1 MFPID
6 YQVNVRRGEEVTK
19 YVLLEN
25 QDDQYL
31 VVIHPSVLDEMMH
44 YMNRANLNDDG
55 LIALLCDEAMV
66 IERKK
71 GTPVPMDK
79 ASEVMAK
86 SAHPAIQRA
95 ATFRNPLPEWSVKVT
110 GDDLAWAFGLELA
123 KRRMSAA

>member
-6 YQVNVRRGEEVTK
+6 YQVNVRRGQEVTK

-25 QDDQYL
+25 QNDEYL

-44 YMNRANLNDDG
+44 YMSRANHNDDG

-71 GTPVPMDK
+71 GTPIPMEQ
-79 ASEVMAK
+79 ANAIMAESE
-86 SAHPAIQRA
+86 HPAIRRA

-123 KRRMSAA
+123 KRKMAA